1 MTEIH
6 KILRFVNIQIF
17 IIIVR
22 ETSYYPSLT
31 GILCTIIFFMYIYRA
46 QDSLGQLGRSLFS
59 GADHKLVK
67 GTINHC
73 HLKKNKQ
80 RAGAEE
86 YTFLLCSVK
95 KYSIK
100 WK

>member
-6 KILRFVNIQIF
+6 KILRFANIQIF

-73 HLKKNKQ
+73 HLKKINKGPGL
-80 RAGAEE
+80 RNVLFCCA
-86 YTFLLCSVK
+86 V
-95 KYSIK
+95 
-100 WK
+100 